1 MKNPIKHML
10 GNPFVSGAGIAA
22 LVHSTWSLGTLFS
35 GEQPAF
41 IIDDIWSYFAN
52 IYWLIPALLIA
63 FAMDIGQIETS
74 RKIRHEGLTWQR
86 GLTFFVFALATYY
99 LQFLYIA
106 HHMPALEIQAG
117 VSEFHRIAVTELRN
131 FSIWLLPALLPL
143 ATLLY
148 TLSDDKHAK
157 KETVQA
163 IKHDEST
170 HEHEIAIV
178 SIEPELDVMPFA
190 PVEEH
195 EVACDT
201 CDWQG
206 SGYKSQKR
214 AGLALQAHKRHCQI
228 PMSLS
233 HLEIEE

>member
-1 MKNPIKHML
+1 MKNPLRHML
-10 GNPFVSGAGIAA
+10 ENPFVSGAGISA

-52 IYWLIPALLIA
+52 IYWLVPALLIA

-170 HEHEIAIV
+170 QEHEIAIV
-178 SIEPELDVMPFA
+178 TVEPESEFMEFM
-190 PVEEH
+190 PVEDYSIDCPDC
-195 EVACDT
+195 AWSGD
-201 CDWQG
+201 
-206 SGYKSQKR
+206 GYKSAKN
-214 AGLALQAHKRHCQI
+214 AEKALQAHRGKKHRVVNI
-228 PMSLS
+228 ER
-233 HLEIEE
+233 LEMTN